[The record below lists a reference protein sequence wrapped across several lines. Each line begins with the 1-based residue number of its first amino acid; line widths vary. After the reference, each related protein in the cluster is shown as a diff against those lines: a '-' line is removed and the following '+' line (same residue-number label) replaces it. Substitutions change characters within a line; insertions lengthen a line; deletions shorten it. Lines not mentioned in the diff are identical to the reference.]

1 MRPHSLTSLQ
11 DQSRPMKRSK
21 TTHVAGS
28 SMAAPMMRT
37 SRSSISRPRPTPI
50 PFVGKGPSYPTT
62 PVVLHSLPTAGPG
75 RLGDYLH
82 PGQAQYSPNLLVPA
96 SPVVAEASQHDE
108 GGREMAIDDYLS
120 MHEDD
125 LYPLASP
132 INIPQS
138 ARLSFQEPDQYPS
151 SSLPSVCGSM
161 VSGPTLETAMSR
173 CSSSLNDGTSIS
185 GQFNEMV
192 RIQSGQSA
200 QSYARHDGFRSHHP
214 LATHPPLAGKRF
226 SEDSGL
232 GAMGEDAFAYT
243 YLSYA
248 PTHSAPPPHQH
259 PMEISTSQSSL
270 RSTSSAGLSPHDLG
284 QHLHNMERSVSK
296 DSIKSNSSL
305 QLRAKEVLAR
315 QNISAMSRHLQPKPA
330 AGPATQEVSDSLNS
344 SATDGK
350 AAIAKTK
357 YERPKH
363 PKVLCN
369 QCNEHLEG
377 FRGEHELRRHT
388 EAKHKSMVKKWICR
402 DPSDYGIPHSETA
415 VKLLRDCKQCSQQK
429 PYGAYYNA
437 AAHLRRTHFK
447 VKPPKSAPGPKN
459 GQTKVEEEK
468 EKRGGKGGGDWPS
481 MAELK
486 LWMVEVTLPMDQDG
500 ALAPDGPESVGAVD
514 PEDAEDEFVNTQY
527 GAQVGIPQA
536 MGLDGFDMA
545 AFAGVGAAFGS
556 AISLTGASF
565 PGELDSQLSDLY
577 PGFPVSALPV
587 MPISSAGF
595 DYRNSDLSVQQ
606 GMAMS
611 LDSHGY
617 TSPVSSTATITQA
630 GVCSL
635 GQILPHTTLLAP
647 HDDVAELPFDMA
659 FPTGCQ

>member
-1 MRPHSLTSLQ
+1 
-11 DQSRPMKRSK
+11 
-21 TTHVAGS
+21 
-28 SMAAPMMRT
+28 MAAPMMRT
-37 SRSSISRPRPTPI
+37 SRSSISRPRPAPN
-50 PFVGKGPSYPTT
+50 PFGAKGPNYTTT
-62 PVVLHSLPTAGPG
+62 PVVLHSPPTAGPG

-82 PGQAQYSPNLLVPA
+82 PGQLQYSPNLLVPA

-108 GGREMAIDDYLS
+108 GGREMAIAEYLS
-120 MHEDD
+120 MHEDDD

-138 ARLSFQEPDQYPS
+138 AHLSFLEPDQYPS

-161 VSGPTLETAMSR
+161 ISGPTLETAMSR

-192 RIQSGQSA
+192 RIQSGQST

-214 LATHPPLAGKRF
+214 IAIHPPLPGKRF
-226 SEDSGL
+226 SEDLGL
-232 GAMGEDAFAYT
+232 GAMGEDAFSYT
-243 YLSYA
+243 YLPYV
-248 PTHSAPPPHQH
+248 PTHSDPPPHQH
-259 PMEISTSQSSL
+259 PMEISPSQSSL
-270 RSTSSAGLSPHDLG
+270 RSTSSAGLSPHDLS

-315 QNISAMSRHLQPKPA
+315 QNISAKSRHLQPKPA
-330 AGPATQEVSDSLNS
+330 SGPVKQEASDPLNS

-363 PKVLCN
+363 PKVMCN
-369 QCNEHLEG
+369 QCSEHPEG

-388 EAKHKSMVKKWICR
+388 EAKHKSTVKKWICR

-415 VKLLRDCKQCSQQK
+415 VKMLRDCKQCSQQK

-447 VKPPKSAPGPKN
+447 VKPPKSAGPKN
-459 GQTKVEEEK
+459 GQNKVEEEK

-486 LWMVEVTLPMDQDG
+486 LWMVEITVPMDQAG

-514 PEDAEDEFVNTQY
+514 PEDAEDDFVDTRY
-527 GAQVGIPQA
+527 GTQVGIPLA
-536 MGLDGFDMA
+536 MGSDGFDMA
-545 AFAGVGAAFGS
+545 TFAGVGAAFGP
-556 AISLTGASF
+556 AINLTGASF
-565 PGELDSQLSDLY
+565 HGELDSQLPDIY
-577 PGFPVSALPV
+577 PGFPASALPV

-595 DYRNSDLSVQQ
+595 DYRTSDLSVQP

-635 GQILPHTTLLAP
+635 GQILPHTTLLTP
-647 HDDVAELPFDMA
+647 HDDMAELPFDMA
-659 FPTGCQ
+659 FPVCQ